1 MEQNYTLDFNDESLS
16 LSTKENKWTFKN
28 ILLILAVLVV
38 GTAIIL
44 PSIMP
49 SSKNIEEK
57 NNEQTLERLDV
68 ISKRLSEIWLRLEEI
83 YWIESELDYE
93 KDNLISEQTMLNDEA
108 SSLFLSL
115 VTPEIASINSWF
127 IEWIEEKPIDEWQP
141 WDLTE
146 DWDHQVMPEIDE
158 AVSDS
163 HERFKAMAEAY
174 WLDASMIWNVENHY
188 WLTEWVVLCITVAE
202 TSGWNR
208 WAWWKNIW
216 SVGSNDRWDRPTF
229 ALMESGLEAIWKTLT
244 NQYLWSKKTLG
255 CLSNAGSCVEPW
267 DNWKRY
273 ATSEHSWQANMVA
286 CLSEIYWPVNASNFN
301 IRR

>member
-1 MEQNYTLDFNDESLS
+1 MIT
-16 LSTKENKWTFKN
+16 NKTGKS
-28 ILLILAVLVV
+28 ILLSILAVVI
-38 GTAIIL
+38 IIL
-44 PSIMP
+44 LVLPILLPSK
-49 SSKNIEEK
+49 SNTSV
-57 NNEQTLERLDV
+57 LDLDRLDE
-68 ISKRLSEIWLRLEEI
+68 ISKRLADIWDEKVEVQANIDWLQMVLSELELEE
-83 YWIESELDYE
+83 
-93 KDNLISEQTMLNDEA
+93 QTLNDEA
-108 SSLFLSL
+108 TAIFYSVINPQKEHIEMFPDWHIISEE
-115 VTPEIASINSWF
+115 EIA
-127 IEWIEEKPIDEWQP
+127 EWQP

-146 DWDHQVMPEIDE
+146 DWDHQEMPDIDSSI
-158 AVSDS
+158 SDS

-188 WLTEWVVLCITVAE
+188 WIREGVVLCITVAE

-255 CLSNAGSCVEPW
+255 CLSNAWSCVEPG